1 MNREL
6 VIGRPLAGLSLPG
19 IQRLSQ
25 REVNET
31 VGELVRCH
39 TRETEFD
46 IVDQPS
52 DRRTLRHE

>member
-1 MNREL
+1 M
-6 VIGRPLAGLSLPG
+6 VTVGWPLDVG
-19 IQRLSQ
+19 IKRLSQ

-39 TRETEFD
+39 ARETEFD

-52 DRRTLRHE
+52 DRRTLRRE